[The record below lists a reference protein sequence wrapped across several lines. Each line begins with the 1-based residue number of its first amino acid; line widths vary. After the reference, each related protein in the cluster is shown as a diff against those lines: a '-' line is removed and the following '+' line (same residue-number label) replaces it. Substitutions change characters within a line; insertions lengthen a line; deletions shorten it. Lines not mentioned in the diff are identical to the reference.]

1 MNSTLSV
8 EESEADSR
16 HRRKC
21 VCIPEQLTVGT
32 VEKDGKDCESI
43 EERLLLHLLLSGASE
58 RMQLS
63 VWHWRPLVK

>member
-8 EESEADSR
+8 EENEADSR
-16 HRRKC
+16 YRRKC

-32 VEKDGKDCESI
+32 VEKDGKDCESV
-43 EERLLLHLLLSGASE
+43 ERLLLQLLLSGASE
-58 RMQLS
+58 RMQLP

>member
-1 MNSTLSV
+1 MNSTLYV

-21 VCIPEQLTVGT
+21 VCIPQVTVGT
-32 VEKDGKDCESI
+32 VEKDGKDCKSV
-43 EERLLLHLLLSGASE
+43 EERLLLQLLFSGASE
-58 RMQLS
+58 RMQLP